1 MIEWLE
7 PAPID
12 DAAFSGLMGDYIHLV
27 APETEADKHVLLFV
41 LMTELGCLIGNH
53 AYYLVGDSKLYTNEF
68 ISIVG
73 ASALSRKGIAQSRVD
88 KLVIMVNPNFAS
100 HFVDGLATGQGIVWE
115 LAQREKACNGDTR
128 VLCVEE
134 EFKSILTKSGLSVIL
149 RKAWDAKQVS
159 QNIKTG
165 AYGCEHPHLCI
176 ITDITPDELVTT
188 IPVMDLV
195 NGYANR
201 FLWVMAK
208 SSENLLPHGGLPLEK
223 LNQTKLSKI
232 VNGIR
237 SAVKFAQTVNEVKF
251 DASADIIWVPYYN
264 AIDRSPF
271 SPPVESRENAHISKL
286 ALLYA
291 LLDKSPVISAKHLQA
306 AIAAW
311 KYSRDSSRVLFP
323 SQASKRNLDEEK
335 IMKLLGQHT
344 DGLTTSQVT
353 FMALQNNKSAEP
365 ILKKLES
372 DGKVKSIVVKPPTGR
387 PSDRWFIT
395 TPTISTPLIQIEPA
409 SGPTA
414 APSTMEIIRKSPAPI
429 YTPTGLALE
438 YSAWACNPYHVGC
451 GHKCLYCFEKTRK
464 NEAKKALFDAGAIPK
479 ENWLEKLRIDAAKC
493 QALGITG
500 QVLMSFTSDVYNP
513 HDVSMTRPTI
523 EIIQEFGMGINVLTK
538 AGMRSLDD
546 IDLFRPT
553 RDCYG
558 ATLTALDDE
567 MSLEWEPCAAL
578 PDERMEALK
587 TFHRCGIYTWC
598 SLEPVLD
605 VEASLEIVRQ
615 THTFIDHY
623 KIGKSNYMEK
633 YPTIAAID
641 WEDYTHRMMDVVA
654 KVGASHYFK
663 KFLQRYLPV
672 GYNNPMRID
681 QHN

>member
-1 MIEWLE
+1 MIMTMKEWKE

-12 DAAFSGLMGDYIHLV
+12 DAAFFGLMGDYIH
-27 APETEADKHVLLFV
+27 
-41 LMTELGCLIGNH
+41 
-53 AYYLVGDSKLYTNEF
+53 LVGDSKLYTNEF

-88 KLVIMVNPNFAS
+88 KLVTLVDPNFTS
-100 HFVDGLATGQGIVWE
+100 HIVDGLATGQGIVWE
-115 LAQREKACNGDTR
+115 LSKREEKCNGDTR

-134 EFKSILTKSGLSVIL
+134 EFKSILTKSDLSVIL
-149 RKAWDAKQVS
+149 RKAWDENRIS

-165 AYGCEHPHLCI
+165 AYGCNKPHLCI
-176 ITDITPDELVTT
+176 ITDITPNELTAT
-188 IPVMDLV
+188 IPAMDLD

-208 SSENLLPHGGLPLEK
+208 SSEILLPHGGLSLEQ
-223 LNQTKLSKI
+223 LNQTKLKKI
-232 VNGIR
+232 VSGIR
-237 SAVKFAQTVNEVKF
+237 SAVKFAQTVGEVKF
-251 DASADIIWVPYYN
+251 DASADKIWVPYYN

-271 SPPVESRENAHISKL
+271 SPPVESREDAHISKL
-286 ALLYA
+286 AMLYA

-311 KYSRDSSRVLFP
+311 KYSRDSSRILFP
-323 SQASKRNLDEEK
+323 LQAAKRGFNDEEK
-335 IMKLLGQHT
+335 VMKLLGQHP

-353 FMALQNNKSAEP
+353 FMALSNNKRKMGQTTALP
-365 ILKKLES
+365 ILKKLEAEK
-372 DGKVKSIVVKPPTGR
+372 KVSSVRVKTAGR
-387 PSDRWFIT
+387 PSDRWFLT
-395 TPTISTPLIQIEPA
+395 SPLSSPSPLIQIEPA
-409 SGPTA
+409 SCPTT
-414 APSTMEIIRKSPAPI
+414 APSNMELVRPSPAPI

-438 YSAWACNPYHVGC
+438 YSSWACNPYHIGC

-567 MSLEWEPCAAL
+567 MSLEWEPDAAL

-641 WEDYTHRMMDVVA
+641 WEDYTHRMIDVVA

-672 GYNNPMRID
+672 DYNNPMRID